1 MADTATLTAPAKV
14 LGPLAG
20 RAGEILTPEA
30 LAFLAEL
37 HRRFD
42 SRRLELL
49 AARAERQKRLDAGEK
64 PDFLPATRHIREGEW
79 RVAPLPPDLLDRRVE
94 ITGPVERKMVINALN
109 SGARIFMADFEDA
122 NSPTWDNNLEGHAN
136 LIDAIEGVIEFK
148 NPDGKEYRLDEKTAY
163 LLVRPRGWH

>member
-42 SRRLELL
+42 ARRLELL
-49 AARAERQKRLDAGEK
+49 DRTVEPTTESLRAITDDVMTAIRDEVAKLRDEA
-64 PDFLPATRHIREGEW
+64 PPAEVYVH
-79 RVAPLPPDLLDRRVE
+79 
-94 ITGPVERKMVINALN
+94 
-109 SGARIFMADFEDA
+109 GA
-122 NSPTWDNNLEGHAN
+122 
-136 LIDAIEGVIEFK
+136 
-148 NPDGKEYRLDEKTAY
+148 
-163 LLVRPRGWH
+163 